1 MPWNQVRLFGFLVSL
16 LLISG
21 CQSHGIEVE
30 VSNQSGSDIK
40 DVTLAFTGGSEILP
54 LVRDGSTESMLI
66 EPTGESSLTISF
78 TDSAGNTISKQ
89 ADIYLEPGYQ
99 GTISVTVRPADQID
113 VQSNVSVY

>member
-1 MPWNQVRLFGFLVSL
+1 
-16 LLISG
+16 
-21 CQSHGIEVE
+21 
-30 VSNQSGSDIK
+30 
-40 DVTLAFTGGSEILP
+40 
-54 LVRDGSTESMLI
+54 MLI